1 MFGLA
6 SRSKHS
12 QLADYGATLIDYTS
26 QDFVEVIR
34 RAEPDG
40 LDAVFDG
47 MSGEY
52 IQRGLR
58 VLGKGGRLVS
68 FGEPSGGLPALFR
81 LLGTVVKTNLQPN
94 GKHIKLYGTST
105 YFLGNRQP
113 YYEDWAALFQLLEE
127 RAIQPVIHQKFP
139 LLEAAQANA
148 LMESGQ
154 VVGNVVLVAGDAAG

>member
-1 MFGLA
+1 V
-6 SRSKHS
+6 
-12 QLADYGATLIDYTS
+12 D
-26 QDFVEVIR
+26 VIC

-40 LDAVFDG
+40 LGVVFDG

-52 IQRGLR
+52 LPRGLA

-81 LLGTVVKTNLQPN
+81 MLGTVIKTNLRPK
-94 GKHIKLYGTST
+94 GKRIKLYGTST

-113 YYEDWAALFQLLEE
+113 YIEDWGMLFELLRE
-127 RAIQPVIHQKFP
+127 RKIQPVIYRRLP
-139 LLEAAQANA
+139 ILEAAQANA

-154 VVGNVVLVAGDAAG
+154 VVGNVVLVAGDEPG